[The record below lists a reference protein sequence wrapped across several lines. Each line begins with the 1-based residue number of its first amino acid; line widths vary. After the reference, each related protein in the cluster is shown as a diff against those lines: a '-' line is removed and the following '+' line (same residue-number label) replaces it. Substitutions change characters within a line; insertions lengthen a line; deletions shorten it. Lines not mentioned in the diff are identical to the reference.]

1 MLVLDGSVT
10 KKPNKQKG
18 LEKKR
23 NPESELSGRR
33 RNRQKAKRVRKN
45 ALSLQNSRVSTLVEA
60 TGLEPTTSCSRSKR
74 ATKLRYASPTDEQK
88 FNLKRD
94 LCQVF

>member
-1 MLVLDGSVT
+1 LLVLDGSVT

-60 TGLEPTTSCSRSKR
+60 TGLARSGSDGAAREESSRSV
-74 ATKLRYASPTDEQK
+74 TK
-88 FNLKRD
+88 FNIP
-94 LCQVF
+94 

>member
-60 TGLEPTTSCSRSKR
+60 TGPVSYTHLDVYKR
-74 ATKLRYASPTDEQK
+74 QALNND
-88 FNLKRD
+88 
-94 LCQVF
+94 